1 MHVFLVGGAV
11 RDILLNIPSP
21 DRDWVVVGGTPD
33 KMVAAGFKPVGK
45 DFPVFL
51 HPQTNEEYAL
61 ARQERKTGKGYKG
74 FTFHTSPDITLEE
87 DLLRRDLTINAI
99 AQSAEG
105 EFLDPFNGQQ
115 DIHDK
120 ILRHVSPAFAE
131 DPVRVL
137 RVARFAARF
146 HHLGFRIA
154 AETYALMQSI
164 VASGE
169 IDHLVQERVWKE
181 FSRALSEQSPSVFI
195 EVLRDCGALKRLMPE
210 LDMLFGIPQPEKH
223 HPEIDTGLHSLLSL
237 DRCAQL
243 TPSAEARFAALIHDL
258 GKGLTPPEK
267 WPSHHGHEHAAR
279 PSVVALCDRLGAPN
293 SFRDLALGV
302 AEFHTHGHRALELTA
317 KTLLTTLQ
325 RLDAYRR
332 PERFKLFCICC
343 QADAQG
349 RTGLEHQPYPQA
361 DYLQQALETLQSI
374 DTKAMAVSGLKGAAF
389 GDALHKKRL
398 SRLEELK
405 RSTAHN

>member
-374 DTKAMAVSGLKGAAF
+374 DTKAMAASGLKGAAF

>member
-267 WPSHHGHEHAAR
+267 WPSHHGHEQAAR
-279 PSVVALCDRLGAPN
+279 PP
-293 SFRDLALGV
+293 
-302 AEFHTHGHRALELTA
+302 
-317 KTLLTTLQ
+317 
-325 RLDAYRR
+325 
-332 PERFKLFCICC
+332 
-343 QADAQG
+343 
-349 RTGLEHQPYPQA
+349 
-361 DYLQQALETLQSI
+361 
-374 DTKAMAVSGLKGAAF
+374 
-389 GDALHKKRL
+389 
-398 SRLEELK
+398 
-405 RSTAHN
+405 

>member
-258 GKGLTPPEK
+258 GKGLTPPKK
-267 WPSHHGHEHAAR
+267 WPSHHGHEQAGT
-279 PSVVALCDRLGAPN
+279 PLVVALCDRLGAPN

-374 DTKAMAVSGLKGAAF
+374 DTKAMAASGLKGAAF